1 MKRTTVSLPDDLSF
15 RVEREARQ
23 RHVSVSEVVRQA
35 LIDHLE
41 LDASEP
47 RRLPFASLGHYE
59 GRYRARDME
68 QILEDEWRSH
78 RTRDS

>member
-1 MKRTTVSLPDDLSF
+1 MKRTTVSLPDDLAW
-15 RVEREARQ
+15 RLEQEAKQ
-23 RHVSVSEVVRQA
+23 HETSASEIVRQA
-35 LIDHLE
+35 LTRHFGIAP
-41 LDASEP
+41 DAP